1 MAKKEKSKVSAKTLA
16 DMKIAD
22 TIVSKMIMSLD
33 DNYVSTLNLNEKNAE
48 FKSIINDELELAR
61 GVSKGSIIDFTKSLS
76 TNNAKNVQTD
86 STDDDLYRF
95 ITQNSGPIY
104 ETFTQRY
111 KNKFI
116 EAQDLNFIS
125 KFVPSLSQAIRIAL
139 NHITSS
145 DDLSGAFTRSL
156 DFGENLEADDFSIIE
171 YLR

>member
-76 TNNAKNVQTD
+76 NNNAKNIQTN

-104 ETFTQRY
+104 E
-111 KNKFI
+111 
-116 EAQDLNFIS
+116 
-125 KFVPSLSQAIRIAL
+125 
-139 NHITSS
+139 
-145 DDLSGAFTRSL
+145 
-156 DFGENLEADDFSIIE
+156 
-171 YLR
+171 